1 MILCASNDPKD
12 IQKTISTLEYGAKAK
27 GIVKLPKSHLKEKIN
42 TTDQVVLETR
52 IKVMNALIAKL
63 QADNRLKDECR
74 DEIAKELNG
83 KTQQLENLK
92 TSATHVDGEK
102 RQFREEMLKIDENCV
117 T

>member
-12 IQKTISTLEYGAKAK
+12 TQKTISTLEYGAKAK
-27 GIVKLPKSHLKEKIN
+27 GIVKLPKSHLKENIN

-63 QADNRLKDECR
+63 QADNRLNDECR
-74 DEIAKELNG
+74 DEVAKELNG

-92 TSATHVDGEK
+92 TSAAQLQGEK
-102 RQFREEMLKIDENCV
+102 LQFREEMLKIIAKLD
-117 T
+117 